1 MQPPAVPEIWLN
13 YGSSDVVVD
22 VRAENLGE
30 TITGGQADALEGEAL
45 EKEIDGMIDLS
56 APSEMAVLH
65 STPAVHR
72 LLNAVLDMCSRR
84 SVAPPRIVADRWVAA
99 PLRAALTEGAR
110 VESGAVPAVPGGGG
124 GGEGG
129 DAGAGRTAYFVAEA
143 ELDGLFGYETVAS
156 RLARRFGR
164 DEAMLA
170 AYAKRRG
177 PAPAPGED
185 SDAAGEARQF
195 ADRFEVRAVDI
206 VAGPAGISHVRA
218 GHPSETSKEVP
229 RLLEAAAVRDGAAG
243 RHRSLIASTGKA
255 ASNDT
260 LVRSLSS
267 LWNCR
272 AAVPKGGLVVLLAEC
287 GRGTG
292 AEALQRFV
300 EGRLD
305 VSDLRRPSRYIDGME
320 ALLFL
325 EEAKRD
331 IQVGIVSVMPDLY
344 TKRLGLV
351 PLAGAR
357 AALDYTLSTMGQRHK
372 VSVLPDAARSLLR

>member
-30 TITGGQADALEGEAL
+30 TISGGQADALEGEAL

-99 PLRAALTEGAR
+99 PLRAALAEGAR

-129 DAGAGRTAYFVAEA
+129 DAEAGRAAYFVAEA
-143 ELDGLFGYETVAS
+143 ELDGLFGYETVAT

-260 LVRSLSS
+260 LIRSLSS

>member
-1 MQPPAVPEIWLN
+1 MPEIWLN

-30 TITGGQADALEGEAL
+30 TISADPAEPIEGEAL
-45 EKEIDGMIDLS
+45 EKEVEGLIDLS

-72 LLNAVLDMCSRR
+72 LLGAVFGLCARR
-84 SVAPPRIVADRWVAA
+84 SIEPPRIVADRWVAA
-99 PLRAALTEGAR
+99 PLRAALPEGAR
-110 VESGAVPAVPGGGG
+110 VESGAVPPVGGGG
-124 GGEGG
+124 GKGAEQA
-129 DAGAGRTAYFVAEA
+129 DARATYFVAEA
-143 ELDGLFGYETVAS
+143 ELDGLFGYETVAT

-164 DEAMLA
+164 GEAMLS

-177 PAPAPGED
+177 SAPAPGED
-185 SDAAGEARQF
+185 SAAAAEARQF
-195 ADRFEVRAVDI
+195 ADRFDVRAVEI
-206 VAGPAGISHVRA
+206 VAGPSGVQHVRA
-218 GHPSETSKEVP
+218 GHPSETSREVP
-229 RLLEAAAVRDGAAG
+229 RLLEASAVRDGAG

-260 LVRSLSS
+260 LARSLAS

-272 AAVPKGGLVVLLAEC
+272 AAVPRGGLAVLLAEC

-292 AEALQRFV
+292 AEAVQRFV
-300 EGRLD
+300 EGRLGAD
-305 VSDLRRPSRYIDGME
+305 DLRRPSRYIDGME

-325 EEAKRD
+325 EEARRD
-331 IQVGIVSVMPDLY
+331 IQVGIVSVLPDLY

-351 PLAGAR
+351 PLAGAA
-357 AALDYTLSTMGQRHK
+357 AALRYVLSTMGPRHK
-372 VSVLPDAARSLLR
+372 VSVLPDAARSLVR

>member
-1 MQPPAVPEIWLN
+1 MPEIWLN

-30 TITGGQADALEGEAL
+30 TISAGPAPALEGEAL
-45 EKEIDGMIDLS
+45 EKEIDATMDLS
-56 APSEMAVLH
+56 APAEMAVLH
-65 STPAVHR
+65 STPAVHSF
-72 LLNAVLDMCSRR
+72 LGAVLDMCARR
-84 SVAPPRIVADRWVAA
+84 SAEPPRIVADRWVAA
-99 PLRAALTEGAR
+99 PLRAALPEGAR
-110 VESGAVPAVPGGGG
+110 VESGAVPAVGGGPG
-124 GGEGG
+124 R
-129 DAGAGRTAYFVAEA
+129 GAGDGAARATHFVAEA
-143 ELDGLFGYETVAS
+143 ELDGLFGYETVAT

-164 DEAMLA
+164 GEVMLS

-185 SDAAGEARQF
+185 AAAAAEARQF
-195 ADRFEVRAVDI
+195 ADRFEVRAVEI

-218 GHPSETSKEVP
+218 GHPSETSRDVP
-229 RLLEAAAVRDGAAG
+229 RLLEPVAVRDGAG
-243 RHRSLIASTGKA
+243 RHGSLVASTGKA

-260 LVRSLSS
+260 LARSLAS

-272 AAVPKGGLVVLLAEC
+272 AAVPRGGLVVLLAEC

-292 AEALQRFV
+292 AEAVQRFV
-300 EGRLD
+300 EGRLAAD
-305 VSDLRRPSRYIDGME
+305 ELRRPSRYIDGME

-331 IQVGIVSVMPDLY
+331 VQVGLVSVLPDLY
-344 TKRLGLV
+344 TRRLGLV

-357 AALDYTLSTMGQRHK
+357 AALEYAISTMGKRGK
-372 VSVLPDAARSLLR
+372 VSVLPDAARSLIR

>member
-1 MQPPAVPEIWLN
+1 MPEIWLN

-30 TITGGQADALEGEAL
+30 TISAEQPSALEGADL

-56 APSEMAVLH
+56 APAEMAVLN

-72 LLNAVLDMCSRR
+72 LLGTILDMCSRR
-84 SVAPPRIVADRWVAA
+84 SAAPPRIVADRWVAA
-99 PLRAALTEGAR
+99 PLRAALPEGAR
-110 VESGAVPAVPGGGG
+110 VESGAVPAVGGGG
-124 GGEGG
+124 GKDKG
-129 DAGAGRTAYFVAEA
+129 GAGREPEAARATYFVAEA
-143 ELDGLFGYETVAS
+143 ELDGLFGYETVAT

-164 DEAMLA
+164 EDVMLA

-185 SDAAGEARQF
+185 AAAAGEARQF
-195 ADRFEVRAVDI
+195 ADRFEVRALEV

-218 GHPSETSKEVP
+218 GHPSETSRQVP
-229 RLLEAAAVRDGAAG
+229 RLLEAAAVRDGHAG

-260 LVRSLSS
+260 LARSLAS

-272 AAVPKGGLVVLLAEC
+272 AAVPRGGLAVLLAEC

-292 AEALQRFV
+292 AEALQRFA
-300 EGRLD
+300 EGRLEAA
-305 VSDLRRPSRYIDGME
+305 DLRRPPRYIDGME
-320 ALLFL
+320 SLLFL
-325 EEAKRD
+325 EEARRD
-331 IQVGIVSVMPDLY
+331 IQVAIVSILPELY

-357 AALDYTLSTMGQRHK
+357 AALGYALSTMGKRHK
-372 VSVLPDAARSLLR
+372 VSVLPDAARSLVR

>member
-1 MQPPAVPEIWLN
+1 MPEIWLN

-30 TITGGQADALEGEAL
+30 TISAEQSAALEGSEL
-45 EKEIDGMIDLS
+45 EKEIDEMIDVS
-56 APSEMAVLH
+56 APAEMAVLN

-72 LLNAVLDMCSRR
+72 LLGAVLDMCARR
-84 SVAPPRIVADRWVAA
+84 SAAPPRIVADRWVAA
-99 PLRAALTEGAR
+99 PLRAALPEGAR
-110 VESGAVPAVPGGGG
+110 VESGAVPAVGGGG
-124 GGEGG
+124 GK
-129 DAGAGRTAYFVAEA
+129 GREPEAARATYFVAEA
-143 ELDGLFGYETVAS
+143 ELDGLFGYETVAT

-164 DEAMLA
+164 DDAMLA

-185 SDAAGEARQF
+185 AAAADEARQF
-195 ADRFEVRAVDI
+195 ADRFEVRALEV
-206 VAGPAGISHVRA
+206 VAGPAGISRVRA
-218 GHPSETSKEVP
+218 GHPSETSREVP
-229 RLLEAAAVRDGAAG
+229 RLLEAAAVRDGHAG
-243 RHRSLIASTGKA
+243 RHRSLVASTGKA

-260 LVRSLSS
+260 LARSLSS

-272 AAVPKGGLVVLLAEC
+272 AAVPRGGLVVLLAEC

-292 AEALQRFV
+292 AEAVQRFV

-305 VSDLRRPSRYIDGME
+305 VADLRRPPRYIDGME
-320 ALLFL
+320 SLLFL
-325 EEAKRD
+325 EEARRD
-331 IQVGIVSVMPDLY
+331 IQVGIVSVLPELY

-357 AALDYTLSTMGQRHK
+357 AALGYALSTMGKRHK
-372 VSVLPDAARSLLR
+372 VSVLPDAARSLVR

>member
-1 MQPPAVPEIWLN
+1 MPEIWLN

-30 TITGGQADALEGEAL
+30 TISAEQSAALEGSEL
-45 EKEIDGMIDLS
+45 EKEIDEMIDVS
-56 APSEMAVLH
+56 APAEMAVLN

-72 LLNAVLDMCSRR
+72 LLGAVLDMCARR
-84 SVAPPRIVADRWVAA
+84 SAAPPRIVADRWVAA
-99 PLRAALTEGAR
+99 PLRAALPEGAR
-110 VESGAVPAVPGGGG
+110 VESGAVPAVGGGG
-124 GGEGG
+124 GK
-129 DAGAGRTAYFVAEA
+129 GREPKAARATYFVAEA
-143 ELDGLFGYETVAS
+143 ELDGLFGYETVAT

-164 DEAMLA
+164 DDAMLA

-185 SDAAGEARQF
+185 AAAAGEARQF
-195 ADRFEVRAVDI
+195 ADRFEVRALEV
-206 VAGPAGISHVRA
+206 VAGPAGISRVRA
-218 GHPSETSKEVP
+218 GHPSETSREVP
-229 RLLEAAAVRDGAAG
+229 RLLEAAAVRDGHAG
-243 RHRSLIASTGKA
+243 RHRSLVASTGKA

-260 LVRSLSS
+260 LARSLSS

-272 AAVPKGGLVVLLAEC
+272 AAVPRGGLVVLLAEC

-292 AEALQRFV
+292 AEAVQRFV

-305 VSDLRRPSRYIDGME
+305 VADLRRPPRYIDGME
-320 ALLFL
+320 SLLFL
-325 EEAKRD
+325 EEARRD
-331 IQVGIVSVMPDLY
+331 IQVGIVSVLPELY

-357 AALDYTLSTMGQRHK
+357 AALGYALSTMGKRHK
-372 VSVLPDAARSLLR
+372 VSVLPDAARSLVR

>member
-1 MQPPAVPEIWLN
+1 MPEIWLN

-30 TITGGQADALEGEAL
+30 TISGGPADALEGEAL

-56 APSEMAVLH
+56 APAEMAVLH
-65 STPAVHR
+65 STPAVHA
-72 LLNAVLDMCSRR
+72 LLNSVLGMCERR
-84 SVAPPRIVADRWVAA
+84 SAAPPRIVADKWVAA

-110 VESGAVPAVPGGGG
+110 VESGAVPPVGGGG
-124 GGEGG
+124 GGGG
-129 DAGAGRTAYFVAEA
+129 DAQPPRTTYFVAEA
-143 ELDGLFGYETVAS
+143 ELDGLFGYETVAT

-164 DEAMLA
+164 DDVMLA

-185 SDAAGEARQF
+185 AAAAGEARQF
-195 ADRFEVRAVDI
+195 ADRFEVRALDI

-218 GHPSETSKEVP
+218 GHPSETSREVP

-243 RHRSLIASTGKA
+243 KHRSLIASTGKA

-260 LVRSLSS
+260 LARSLSS

-272 AAVPKGGLVVLLAEC
+272 AAIPKGGLVVLLAEC
-287 GRGTG
+287 RRGTG
-292 AEALQRFV
+292 AEAVQRFV

-305 VSDLRRPSRYIDGME
+305 VADLRRPSRYIDGME
-320 ALLFL
+320 SLLFL

-331 IQVGIVSVMPDLY
+331 IQVGIVSVLPDLY

-357 AALDYTLSTMGQRHK
+357 DALEYTLSTMGQRHK

>member
-1 MQPPAVPEIWLN
+1 MPEVWLN

-30 TITGGQADALEGEAL
+30 TISAGPATALEGEAL
-45 EKEIDGMIDLS
+45 EKEIDATMDLS
-56 APSEMAVLH
+56 APAEMAVLH
-65 STPAVHR
+65 STPAVHSF
-72 LLNAVLDMCSRR
+72 LGAVLGMCERR
-84 SVAPPRIVADRWVAA
+84 SAEPPRMVADRWVAA
-99 PLRAALTEGAR
+99 PLRAALPGGAR
-110 VESGAVPAVPGGGG
+110 VESGAVPAVGSGPGRGAGGG
-124 GGEGG
+124 
-129 DAGAGRTAYFVAEA
+129 AARHTYFVAEA
-143 ELDGLFGYETVAS
+143 ELDGLFGYETVAT
-156 RLARRFGR
+156 RLARRFGQG
-164 DEAMLA
+164 EVMLS

-185 SDAAGEARQF
+185 AAAAAEARQF
-195 ADRFEVRAVDI
+195 ADRFEVRAAEI

-218 GHPSETSKEVP
+218 GHPSETSREVP
-229 RLLEAAAVRDGAAG
+229 RLLEAAAVRDGAG
-243 RHRSLIASTGKA
+243 RHGSLIASTGKA

-260 LVRSLSS
+260 LARSLAS

-272 AAVPKGGLVVLLAEC
+272 AAVPRGGLVVLLAEC

-292 AEALQRFV
+292 AEAVQRFV
-300 EGRLD
+300 EGRLAAD
-305 VSDLRRPSRYIDGME
+305 ELRRPSRYIDGME

-331 IQVGIVSVMPDLY
+331 VQVALVSVLPELY

-357 AALDYTLSTMGQRHK
+357 AALEYALSTMGKRGK
-372 VSVLPDAARSLLR
+372 VSVLPDAARSLIR

>member
-1 MQPPAVPEIWLN
+1 MPEIWLN

-30 TITGGQADALEGEAL
+30 TISAEPADALEGEAL

-56 APSEMAVLH
+56 APAEMAVLH

-72 LLNAVLDMCSRR
+72 LLGAVLDMCARR
-84 SVAPPRIVADRWVAA
+84 SAAPPRIVADRWVAA
-99 PLRAALTEGAR
+99 PLRAALPEGAR
-110 VESGAVPAVPGGGG
+110 VESGAVPLVGGGG
-124 GGEGG
+124 GAGGEGG
-129 DAGAGRTAYFVAEA
+129 DRAARATYFVAEA
-143 ELDGLFGYETVAS
+143 ELDGLFGYETVAT

-185 SDAAGEARQF
+185 SAAAGEARQF
-195 ADRFEVRAVDI
+195 ADRFEVRALDI

-218 GHPSETSKEVP
+218 GHPSETSREVP

-243 RHRSLIASTGKA
+243 MHRSLIASTGKA

-260 LVRSLSS
+260 LARSLSS

-272 AAVPKGGLVVLLAEC
+272 AAVPRGGLVVLLAEC

-292 AEALQRFV
+292 AEAVQRFV

-305 VSDLRRPSRYIDGME
+305 VADLRRPSRYIDGME
-320 ALLFL
+320 SLLFL

-331 IQVGIVSVMPDLY
+331 IQVGIVSVLPELY

-357 AALDYTLSTMGQRHK
+357 AALDYALSTMGRRHK

>member
-1 MQPPAVPEIWLN
+1 MPEIWLN
-13 YGSSDVVVD
+13 YGSSNVVVD

-30 TITGGQADALEGEAL
+30 TISGGPAGALEGEAL

-56 APSEMAVLH
+56 APAEMAVLH
-65 STPAVHR
+65 STPAVHA
-72 LLNAVLDMCSRR
+72 LLNSVLGMCERR

-99 PLRAALTEGAR
+99 PLRAALAEGAR
-110 VESGAVPAVPGGGG
+110 VESGAVPQVGGDAGGGGRDGGGG
-124 GGEGG
+124 GQPS
-129 DAGAGRTAYFVAEA
+129 RTTYFVAEA
-143 ELDGLFGYETVAS
+143 ELDGLFGYETVAT

-164 DEAMLA
+164 DDVMLA

-185 SDAAGEARQF
+185 AAAAGEARQF
-195 ADRFEVRAVDI
+195 ADRFEVRALDI

-218 GHPSETSKEVP
+218 GHPSETSREVP

-260 LVRSLSS
+260 LARSLSS

-292 AEALQRFV
+292 AEAVQRFV

-305 VSDLRRPSRYIDGME
+305 VADLRRPSRYIDGME
-320 ALLFL
+320 SLLFL

-331 IQVGIVSVMPDLY
+331 IQVGIVSVLPDLY
-344 TKRLGLV
+344 TRRLGLV

-357 AALDYTLSTMGQRHK
+357 TALEYTLSTMGQRHK

>member
-30 TITGGQADALEGEAL
+30 TISGGPADALEGEAL

-84 SVAPPRIVADRWVAA
+84 SVAPPRIVADRWVAG
-99 PLRAALTEGAR
+99 PLRAALAEGAR
-110 VESGAVPAVPGGGG
+110 VESGAVPAVPGGGV

-129 DAGAGRTAYFVAEA
+129 DAGAGRAAYFVAEA
-143 ELDGLFGYETVAS
+143 ELDGLFGYETVAT